1 MSFLLK
7 DPLATVDY
15 TVDWRAD
22 YLDEGDHLADS
33 QWSVE
38 PDEPGGVR
46 VAANSFTLAEAKVAA
61 AGGIAGRIYRLT
73 NRVQTAA
80 GLEDQRSI
88 VVRVE
93 AR

>member
-1 MSFLLK
+1 MSYLLK

-22 YLDEGDHLADS
+22 YLGETDNLAS
-33 QWSVE
+33 SIWSVE
-38 PDEPGGVR
+38 PDEPGGVQ
-46 VAANSFTLAEAKVAA
+46 VAVDSFTLAEAKVSVS
-61 AGGIAGRIYRLT
+61 GGIGGRIYRLT

-80 GLEDQRSI
+80 GLEDRRSI
-88 VVRVE
+88 AIRVE